1 MSTYELAWA
10 AFNAG
15 DELRAFDQMFHV
27 ARGAE
32 PPLRDAA
39 GKDLVEF
46 YARVARPE
54 QARGFFDRLDRRR
67 TQERLAQL
75 AAAYLLHGKQAEAAV
90 VRAQLAV
97 R

>member
-1 MSTYELAWA
+1 MCAHTLAWA

-15 DELRAFDQMFHV
+15 DELRAFDQMFHI
-27 ARGAE
+27 AREAE

-39 GKDLVEF
+39 GKDLVEL

-67 TQERLAQL
+67 TRERLAQL
-75 AAAYLLHGKQAEAAV
+75 ADAYLRHGKHAEAAV
-90 VRAQLAV
+90 VRTELAV

>member
-1 MSTYELAWA
+1 MSAYKLARA
-10 AFNAG
+10 AFDAG

-39 GKDLVEF
+39 CKDLVEL

-54 QARGFFDRLDRRR
+54 RARAFFDRLDRRR
-67 TQERLAQL
+67 TRDRLAQL
-75 AAAYLLHGKQAEAAV
+75 ADAYVLHGKHDEAAV

-97 R
+97 P

>member
-1 MSTYELAWA
+1 MRTYKLAWA

-15 DELRAFDQMFHV
+15 DELRAFDEMFHV
-27 ARGAE
+27 AREAE

-39 GKDLVEF
+39 AKDLVEL

-67 TQERLAQL
+67 TQERLSQL
-75 AAAYLLHGKQAEAAV
+75 ADAYMLHGKHAEAAV
-90 VRAQLAV
+90 VRAQL
-97 R
+97 